1 MREKFLS
8 GRSRQVVMIGTA
20 PEGKGGVAAVVSV
33 YKNHGLFDRFGIR
46 YVATHRGGSMLQKL
60 WCGLSG
66 GLQLLWLLMNHRV
79 ALVHAQVASYGSFKR
94 KSIYLGLARAFGVDT
109 VFHLHGAEFK
119 KFTDEIASAALRR
132 RIVNTIR
139 SSTRVIALSDSW
151 ADYLRS
157 IAPGAQVLA
166 VANPVHMPASVSHE
180 HELQGRVLFL
190 GRAEQ
195 RKGVFDLLEAFAKVS
210 ARVPQARLAI
220 GGDGDLTKVRE
231 RIQKLN
237 LADRVEV
244 LGWVAGADKDA
255 QMQRAQVF
263 VLPSYDEGLPMAM
276 LEAMAQG
283 KAIVVTPVGG
293 IPEAV
298 QNGQQGLLV
307 TPGAVDELAQA
318 LESLL
323 LAPELRQQLGSAARR
338 RVAERFSTEHVLGLV
353 GGLYQDL
360 GIQPVEAGREQR

>member
-1 MREKFLS
+1 MSETSLHNN
-8 GRSRQVVMIGTA
+8 SRRVVMIGTA

-33 YKNHGLFDRFGIR
+33 YKNHGLFDRYGIR
-46 YVATHRGGSMLQKL
+46 YVVTHRAGSLIQKFT
-60 WCGLSG
+60 CGLSG
-66 GLQLLWLLMNHRV
+66 GLELLWLLMTGKV

-94 KSIYLGLARAFGVDT
+94 KSFYLALARAFGVGT

-119 KFTDEIASAALRR
+119 KFTDEIASPALRR
-132 RIVNTIR
+132 RIVHTVE
-139 SSTRVIALSDSW
+139 SSSRVIALSESW
-151 ADYLRS
+151 AEYLRS
-157 IAPGAQVLA
+157 IAPGARVFS
-166 VANPVHMPASVSHE
+166 VANPVHMPANVSRE
-180 HELQGRVLFL
+180 QEEQGRVLFL

-195 RKGVFDLLEAFAKVS
+195 RKGVFDLLEAFARLS
-210 ARVPQARLAI
+210 SRIAGARLAI
-220 GGDGDLTKVRE
+220 GGDGDLDKVRE
-231 RIQKLN
+231 RIQQLG

-255 QMQRAQVF
+255 QMRRAQVF

-276 LEAMAQG
+276 LESMAQG

-307 TPGAVDELAQA
+307 APGAVNELTQA

-323 LAPELRQQLGSAARR
+323 VSADLRHRLGAAARQ
-338 RVAERFSTEHVLGLV
+338 RVAERFCTEHVLGQV
-353 GGLYQDL
+353 GALYRDL
-360 GIQPVEAGREQR
+360 GIEPVEAPREQR